1 MTERTLIKGGYVL
14 TQDPALGEM
23 IGADILIE
31 DDRIAEVGRNVSA
44 DGARTIDATGDI
56 VIPGFIDTHRHTWE
70 TSIRTCAPDY
80 TLGAYFGGIL
90 DKFAPHYRPDDV
102 YAGNL
107 WGALECANAGITTL
121 VDWSHI
127 MNTPDHADAAI
138 RGLQESGIRSVFAFG
153 FGNTSL
159 QDWWFGPDYAGSVLR
174 IDGDVAHRL
183 RKQYF
188 NSDDNLI
195 TMALATRGTNF
206 CREEVVRYEWELAKE
221 LGLNIT
227 VHVAMYRFGY
237 TKMQLR
243 RLKELDLLYPN
254 TTYIH
259 SSHLLEDEWAMVRDS
274 GSNVS
279 YAPQIELQMGHGWA
293 QAVTALDYGVPIGL
307 SSDVATTAPSD
318 QFTQM
323 RSIFASE
330 RARRFEIAW
339 DENLEWNEPESK
351 LITSRQVLEMATIG
365 GARVAGVDDRT
376 GSLTPGK
383 KADVVIID
391 GSAVNV
397 APIIDPVGAV
407 VCAADVSNV
416 RTVLVDGNIVK
427 DDFRLKASLDEPRKA
442 VEESRDYLL
451 SKFGDPESGW
461 VVKATA

>member
-1 MTERTLIKGGYVL
+1 MTERTVIKGGYVL